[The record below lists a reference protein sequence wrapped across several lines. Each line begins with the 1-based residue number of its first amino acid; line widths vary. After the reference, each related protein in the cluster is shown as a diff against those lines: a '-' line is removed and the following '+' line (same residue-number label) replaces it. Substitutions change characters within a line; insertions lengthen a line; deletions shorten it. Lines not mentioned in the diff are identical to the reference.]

1 MRTRLKALFPLLLL
15 GGLLT
20 TPAQAGTLSCPDL
33 ASAVQ
38 VAACPTEEEL
48 KYTFLGFCG
57 DNARL
62 YGRDVLTCATFENYR
77 EAKNIALWESADGAF
92 SGYLSCNVAPDA
104 IRAAKPLRMTNEA
117 RKGLT
122 RLVCDYEGE
131 HRLVHRTKAN
141 CTVEAAGSGGAQR
154 AQCE

>member
-1 MRTRLKALFPLLLL
+1 MQTRLNALLPLLLL
-15 GGLLT
+15 GGLLA
-20 TPAQAGTLSCPDL
+20 TPAQAETLSCPDL
-33 ASAVQ
+33 ASATQ
-38 VAACPTEEEL
+38 VAACPTEDEL

-104 IRAAKPLRMTNEA
+104 IRKASAVRMTREQS
-117 RKGLT
+117 KGLT
-122 RLVCDYEGE
+122 RLVCDYEGD

-141 CTVEAAGSGGAQR
+141 CTVEAADGSGR
-154 AQCE
+154 ARCD